1 MCVVFFFK
9 QKPAYEMRISDWS
22 SDVCSSDL
30 DAINRADPRLHVLVG
45 EGLEK
50 GFHALGLRLGV
61 VGQRLAAL
69 AIAEPGNPARA
80 QADGAM
86 LALRLH
92 LFFLDGLERLPG
104 FLGCAAPNVRRP
116 DEHTSEP
123 QSLMRT

>member
-86 LALRLH
+86 LALRPH
-92 LFFLDGLERLPG
+92 LFFLDRLERLPG
-104 FLGCAAPNVRRP
+104 VLRS
-116 DEHTSEP
+116 EQHTSEL
-123 QSLMRT
+123 QSLMRLSYHHY

>member
-1 MCVVFFFK
+1 M
-9 QKPAYEMRISDWS
+9 QRLALISTRIVRHYPYTWLCRS
-22 SDVCSSDL
+22 
-30 DAINRADPRLHVLVG
+30 RVG
-45 EGLEK
+45 GGLEK

-104 FLGCAAPNVRRP
+104 FLGCAEKIVRRI
-116 DEHTSEP
+116 DRVQVAGSNGRAARLDSFQIGRATV
-123 QSLMRT
+123 